1 MAKRQGSTGDGGIV
15 AAGIVMLLLF
25 AAFVYGWVVNLI
37 WVIQQDITWTT
48 EQAVSVIGIFLGPL
62 GAIMGWM
69 H

>member
-1 MAKRQGSTGDGGIV
+1 MAKHNKDSLGIT
-15 AAGIVMLLLF
+15 AAAITMIAIAG
-25 AAFVYGWVVNLI
+25 AFVYGWVANLV

-62 GAIMGWM
+62 GAVMGWM